1 MTTTIVQS
9 FPKVGDTYAK
19 DIPTFICN
27 MDIYANHIF
36 MHDILAAHLN
46 STFSGDI
53 FNIYIFYS
61 CSMDCFSVIYMV
73 T

>member
-1 MTTTIVQS
+1 MTTTLVQS
-9 FPKVGDTYAK
+9 FHKVGDTHAK
-19 DIPTFICN
+19 DIPLFICN

-36 MHDILAAHLN
+36 MHDILAADLN

-53 FNIYIFYS
+53 FNINIFYNW
-61 CSMDCFSVIYMV
+61 SMDFFSVIYMV